1 MIDEER
7 KFLDGLFKY
16 GESCGLDRKETYRV
30 ISKVAQNSEPQESDR
45 WKKGKHPLMV
55 CDSEI
60 SEETEKRY
68 FEFHEHLVNEILG
81 FINENPEILEVY
93 KKVKS
98 TRETKLNFS
107 PSLDS
112 FISLSDIEESLKRKE
127 WVSSLDSSFAIICG
141 GQTIM
146 ESL

>member
-93 KKVKS
+93 KKETAPVAKYYAKTGALFS
-98 TRETKLNFS
+98 TVLSQSVNRMKDEVAKDVIEYLREEK
-107 PSLDS
+107 
-112 FISLSDIEESLKRKE
+112 
-127 WVSSLDSSFAIICG
+127 
-141 GQTIM
+141 
-146 ESL
+146 